1 MVDLWSVVDDQHSV
15 DNNRTGEEMLSLSL
29 SLSRQA
35 LRPTLAPFCTII
47 QYYGMEA
54 RGRSCGI

>member
-29 SLSRQA
+29 SRG
-35 LRPTLAPFCTII
+35 RPGVSTLAPFCTII